1 MIESEE
7 ERERWICNFKIYPI
21 VRIQGVKTKTKKNC
35 PKGARLITKFSQSC
49 FFGKKYMERGGGVG
63 DSMSSITFN
72 DRDEGM
78 PP

>member
-7 ERERWICNFKIYPI
+7 ERERWICNFKIYLI
-21 VRIQGVKTKTKKNC
+21 VRIQGVKTKKKKLS
-35 PKGARLITKFSQSC
+35 KGSPSNY
-49 FFGKKYMERGGGVG
+49 KKISKLVFRQKIYGERWGVG

>member
-21 VRIQGVKTKTKKNC
+21 VRIQGVKTKTKKMS
-35 PKGARLITKFSQSC
+35 KGSPSNYKIFSKLVFRQKIY
-49 FFGKKYMERGGGVG
+49 GERWG